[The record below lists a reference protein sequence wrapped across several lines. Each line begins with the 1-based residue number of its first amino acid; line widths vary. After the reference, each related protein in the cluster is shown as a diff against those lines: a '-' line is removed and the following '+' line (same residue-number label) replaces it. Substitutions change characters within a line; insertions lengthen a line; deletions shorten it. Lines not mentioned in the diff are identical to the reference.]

1 MKFMVKAALIA
12 AAALASYLS
21 IYLVY
26 PDVAALKHANPT
38 STSFIEYRQQQ
49 WDAGKKEKKPRWKWV
64 PYSGIAPSLRR
75 AVVIAEDGRF
85 WNHGG
90 FDFTAIRDAIETDIK
105 ERRFKFG
112 ASTIS
117 QQLVKNLY
125 LSPSKNP
132 LRKLKE
138 ALITW
143 RLERALTKR
152 RILELY
158 LNVIEW
164 GDGVFGA
171 EAAARHHFGKSA
183 AALSAEES
191 ARLAA
196 IIPNPLRLRP
206 TGSRYVDKRARRIQ
220 AVMAKSGSAR

>member
-1 MKFMVKAALIA
+1 MKFLLKAVCISC
-12 AAALASYLS
+12 AALAAYLS
-21 IYLVY
+21 IFFVY
-26 PDVAALKHANPT
+26 PNVAALKEANPKT
-38 STSFIEYRQQQ
+38 TAFMEYRQQQ
-49 WDAGKKEKKPRWKWV
+49 WNAVKTGKKPRWRWV
-64 PYSGIAPSLRR
+64 PYSSIAPSLRR

-85 WNHGG
+85 WEHGG
-90 FDFTAIRDAIETDIK
+90 FDFEAIREAIETDIR

-143 RLERALTKR
+143 RLERALPKR

-171 EAAARHHFGKSA
+171 EAAARHYFGKSA
-183 AALSAEES
+183 AALSVEES

-206 TGSRYVDKRARRIQ
+206 TGSVEKRARQIQ
-220 AVMAKSGSAR
+220 AIMARSQSAG